1 MPLEEHSLN
10 TAGIR
15 RTPLYDEHVK
25 LGGRIV
31 EFAGY
36 ELPVWYTSQIEEHKF
51 TRESCGVFDLTHMG
65 EAIFE
70 GPKALDTI
78 DKLLSNNPRK
88 LEVGQAQYTLLMND
102 KGGIVDDLIVYR
114 LDDEVYLWVF
124 NGANVEKD
132 TGWIRSKVADE
143 TIWRHRSY
151 QTSLIAVQGP
161 KSEAIVERV
170 FPDAGAKDLDYFGLK
185 WLWREDEKWLTI
197 ARTGYTG
204 EDGFE
209 IIVSNNFAVE
219 IWRKLFKYG
228 GEDIKPIGLA
238 ARDTLRMEKAYALY
252 GNDIDEDSN
261 PFEANLGW
269 VVKLKNREFSSS
281 EILQNLKKEGVIR
294 KLSGLKPA
302 GRAAAR
308 HGDEI
313 FADGKKV
320 GIITSGSF
328 APTVGDNIAL
338 GYILKEYAEIDNIVQ
353 IEVRNKRIDA
363 KVVNTPFIEP
373 RTK

>member
-1 MPLEEHSLN
+1 MPLEDHPLN
-10 TAGIR
+10 SEGIR

-51 TRESCGVFDLTHMG
+51 TRSNCGIFDLTHMG
-65 EAIFE
+65 EAIFT

-102 KGGIVDDLIVYR
+102 TGGIVDDLIVYR
-114 LDDEVYLWVF
+114 LDEEVYLWVF

-132 TGWIRSKVADE
+132 VGWIRSKVDDE
-143 TIWRHRSY
+143 SVWRHRSY

-161 KSEAIVERV
+161 KSEEIVGKV
-170 FPDAGAKDLDYFGLK
+170 FPDAGVEDLDYFRLK
-185 WLWREDEKWLTI
+185 WLWRDDEKWLTLS
-197 ARTGYTG
+197 RTGYTG

-219 IWRKLFKYG
+219 VWLKLFESG

-238 ARDTLRMEKAYALY
+238 ARDTLRLEMSYALY
-252 GNDIDEDSN
+252 GNDIDDTTN
-261 PFEANLGW
+261 PYEANLGW

-281 EILQNLKKEGVIR
+281 EILRRSKKEGVDR
-294 KLSGLKPA
+294 KLTGFKPL

-313 FADGKKV
+313 YVDGKKA

-328 APTVGDNIAL
+328 TPSIGENIAL
-338 GYILKEYAEIDNIVQ
+338 GYILKEYTKIDDTVQ
-353 IEVRNKRIDA
+353 IEVRNKKIDA
-363 KVVNTPFIEP
+363 KIVPTPFVEP
-373 RTK
+373 HTK